1 MMPVRTTLAV
11 ALLAMAIIGCVTNAA
26 TRESRIPGE
35 RQDCQAAA
43 AKLASNAATAES
55 FKTLAWCDETGPA
68 ALAAAW
74 RALPPDTVRLGTFL
88 FASSN
93 IRDARIFAAAHATAA
108 DSTRRARE
116 RAAAL
121 LVLVAQL
128 DSTTT
133 VTVVPASRS
142 EVWRAQLARESHAL
156 QIAGTK
162 SLPADAHSRVNA
174 LVKRLAVGV
183 PAGAAGL
190 RDPLGVAVR
199 AARLDLQRLPSKT
212 RAEPASQNR

>member
-1 MMPVRTTLAV
+1 MGAP
-11 ALLAMAIIGCVTNAA
+11 
-26 TRESRIPGE
+26 
-35 RQDCQAAA
+35 
-43 AKLASNAATAES
+43 
-55 FKTLAWCDETGPA
+55 
-68 ALAAAW
+68 
-74 RALPPDTVRLGTFL
+74 
-88 FASSN
+88 
-93 IRDARIFAAAHATAA
+93 AAHATAA

-128 DSTTT
+128 DSATT

-162 SLPADAHSRVNA
+162 SLPADAHARVNA

-199 AARLDLQRLPSKT
+199 AARLDLQRLPAKERELSQPAKT
-212 RAEPASQNR
+212 VRLAVQFAVLWNWRPGFAGISRSFFTLHREAHSMAKSPKIAPCLWFDDSG

>member
-1 MMPVRTTLAV
+1 MVVRALVVV
-11 ALLAMAIIGCVTNAA
+11 ATIGCAANAT
-26 TRESRIPGE
+26 TREGRIPGE
-35 RQDCQAAA
+35 RRDCQAAA
-43 AKLASNAATAES
+43 AKLAGNAATIET
-55 FKTLAWCDETGPA
+55 FNTLAWCDETGPA
-68 ALAAAW
+68 ALAAVW
-74 RALPPDTVRLGTFL
+74 RALPSDTVRLRGFL

-93 IRDARIFAAAHATAA
+93 IRDGRIFGAAHATAA

-128 DSTTT
+128 DSAAT

-142 EVWRAQLARESHAL
+142 EVWRAQLAREGRAS

-162 SLPADAHSRVNA
+162 SLPADAGAKVNA

-183 PAGAAGL
+183 PSGAAGL
-190 RDPLGVAVR
+190 RDPLGVAVQ
-199 AARLDLQRLPSKT
+199 AARLGLQRV
-212 RAEPASQNR
+212 PAK

>member
-1 MMPVRTTLAV
+1 VASLAV
-11 ALLAMAIIGCVTNAA
+11 AAIGCATNAA
-26 TRESRIPGE
+26 TREGRIPGE
-35 RQDCQAAA
+35 REDCRAAA
-43 AKLASNAATAES
+43 AKLSSNAATAES

-68 ALAAAW
+68 ALAAVW
-74 RALPPDTVRLGTFL
+74 RALPPDTVRLRTFL

-93 IRDARIFAAAHATAA
+93 IRDARIFGAAHATAA

-128 DSTTT
+128 DSAAT
-133 VTVVPASRS
+133 VSVVPASRS
-142 EVWRAQLARESHAL
+142 EVWRAQLARESRPS

-162 SLPADAHSRVNA
+162 SLPADAHARVNA

-183 PAGAAGL
+183 PTGTAGL
-190 RDPLGVAVR
+190 RDPLGVAVQ
-199 AARLDLQRLPSKT
+199 AARLDLQRLPTKQKP
-212 RAEPASQNR
+212 AEPGNKYR

>member
-1 MMPVRTTLAV
+1 MPAPMARVIRAVLTGTWLAT
-11 ALLAMAIIGCVTNAA
+11 ALIACAANSA
-26 TRESRIPGE
+26 TREGRIPGE
-35 RQDCQAAA
+35 REDCQAAA
-43 AKLASNAATAES
+43 GRLAGKTATSET

-68 ALAAAW
+68 ALAAVW
-74 RALPPDTVRLGTFL
+74 RTLPADTVRLRTFF

-93 IRDARIFAAAHATAA
+93 IRDARIFGAAHATAA

-128 DSTTT
+128 DSAAT

-142 EVWRAQLARESHAL
+142 EVWRAQLAREGRPS

-162 SLPADAHSRVNA
+162 SLPADARARVTA
-174 LVKRLAVGV
+174 LVRHMAAGV
-183 PAGAAGL
+183 PTGAPGL
-190 RDPLGVAVR
+190 RDPLGVAVQ
-199 AARLDLQRLPSKT
+199 AARMDLQRLPGK
-212 RAEPASQNR
+212 